1 MQPTAGRRT
10 ISLFM
15 MTHIHSKPHSLSPA
29 VADLFL
35 VRSMRAQFGV
45 FVLATALLIGCD
57 TFESREYRITHARRG
72 DTTRVQR
79 ILRNVA
85 AETRIPRS
93 APTPYDSPTI
103 ALYRDSKVQLR
114 ASFSHGEIRVTL
126 VRYDWPA
133 PTAFTRADGLLVSA
147 LSSAFDGRF
156 GPEPYYPGEVERT
169 IVVY

>member
-1 MQPTAGRRT
+1 MQ
-10 ISLFM
+10 
-15 MTHIHSKPHSLSPA
+15 PA
-29 VADLFL
+29 VAQLRL

-45 FVLATALLIGCD
+45 FGLAAALLIGCD
-57 TFESREYRITHARRG
+57 TFESREYRITQARRG

-79 ILRNVA
+79 ILREVA

-93 APTPYDSPTI
+93 APTPYDSSTI

-114 ASFSHGEIRVTL
+114 ASFSHGDIRVTL
-126 VRYDWPA
+126 MRYDWPA

-156 GPEPYYPGEVERT
+156 GPEPHDPGEAERT

>member
-1 MQPTAGRRT
+1 
-10 ISLFM
+10 
-15 MTHIHSKPHSLSPA
+15 
-29 VADLFL
+29 
-35 VRSMRAQFGV
+35 MRAQFGV
-45 FVLATALLIGCD
+45 FVLAAALLTSCD

-79 ILRNVA
+79 ILRDVA

-93 APTPYDSPTI
+93 APTPYDSPMI

-114 ASFSHGEIRVTL
+114 ASVSQGDIRVML
-126 VRYDWPA
+126 MRYDWPA
-133 PTAFTRADGLLVSA
+133 PKAFTRADGLLVSA

-156 GPEPYYPGEVERT
+156 GPEPHSPGEVERT